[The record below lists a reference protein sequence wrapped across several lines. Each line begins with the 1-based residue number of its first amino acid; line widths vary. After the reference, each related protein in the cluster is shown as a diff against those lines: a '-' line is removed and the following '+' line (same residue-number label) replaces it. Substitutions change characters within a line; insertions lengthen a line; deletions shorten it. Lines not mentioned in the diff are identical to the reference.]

1 MKLTQALQAIR
12 MSSKMNLQG
21 LLAVLEDGE
30 ADLFARREAQFAP
43 VPLTRVHFEVRLV
56 EGLAEVSLVQEYV
69 NVESKAIEVIYYFPI
84 EESAVVTKVEAVVEG
99 RRVVGK
105 VKEKQ
110 EAREKY
116 RSAVA
121 QGRTAMK
128 VEEVKADILEL
139 KVGRLAAGAGC
150 KVTLTYLL
158 EADVEQEKTRLTLP
172 TTLAPR
178 YCPPSHKTSEAVTI
192 SQIGHTSSSPPLSL
206 RLEVFSK
213 SPIVS
218 LDSPSHALIT
228 SQDDIQDDLH
238 HKQANF
244 KGTTVDM
251 DRDIVVLV
259 ATETGHRP
267 RLIVEKCADST
278 AILLTLVPRVEDLV
292 TLSSEVVFLIDCS
305 GSMSGQSILMAKEA
319 LSLLLN
325 SLPTDSTFNIVR
337 FGSRME
343 MLFPSSQPYNDTTL
357 ELARQH
363 VKSLRAD
370 LGGTE
375 ILTPLKAILNQ
386 STEGGQRLKQ
396 LFVLTDGEV
405 SNSQE
410 CIRLVNTERKKT
422 RVFTLGI
429 GSSADR
435 HLVKG
440 LARAG
445 GGTSAF
451 TTEGEQ
457 LARKVVGQLRQALA
471 PSLHPVQVD
480 WGLQGGGEHCQV
492 PRVAP
497 AIFHGSRFSI
507 FRLFAGDV
515 SVGAPHWGGKVVLKA
530 GDTEHVLEVEKEPTL
545 SGQLLHKMFA
555 RKMIQEVEEEGQA
568 GTTEIEL
575 IKDLSL
581 KYNIMSRYTSF
592 IGVDEGSDKVDKVGE
607 MLVRRVDN
615 MRPHGFG
622 GVNMMAVASAI
633 SPSNC
638 LGSRRISYSGSS
650 SEDEEFHEYCSDF
663 GFGDEEEEDCDMSF
677 GLFDDDGEKEE
688 IESFSTQPAKSE
700 GNDNKISGKTLHDK
714 MMALMT
720 LQSASGHFAEN
731 KMIGDILGKPLE
743 DLKAE
748 VPDSKPETMKSWLT
762 AVVIAFLEVK
772 CQEEKD
778 LSPPGISP
786 QG

>member
-30 ADLFARREAQFAP
+30 ADLFARKETQFAP
-43 VPLTRVHFEVRLV
+43 VPLARVQLEVRLV

-178 YCPPSHKTSEAVTI
+178 YRPPSHKTTEAVTI

-218 LDSPSHALIT
+218 LDSPSHALTT
-228 SQDDIQDDLH
+228 SQGDVQDDLH

-259 ATETGHRP
+259 AIETGHRP
-267 RLIVEKCADST
+267 RLIVEKGADST

-325 SLPTDSTFNIVR
+325 SLPADSTFNIVR

-343 MLFPSSQPYNDTTL
+343 MLFPSSQPYNDISL
-357 ELARQH
+357 EQARLL
-363 VKSLRAD
+363 VKNLRAD

-375 ILTPLKAILNQ
+375 ILTPLKTILNQ
-386 STEGGQRLKQ
+386 PCEGGQRLKQ

-497 AIFHGSRFSI
+497 AIFHGSRFSL

-515 SVGAPHWGGKVVLKA
+515 KVEGKVVLKA
-530 GDTEHVLEVEKEPTL
+530 GVTEHVLEVEKEPIL

-555 RKMIQEVEEEGQA
+555 RKMIQEVEEEGHA

-592 IGVDEGSDKVDKVGE
+592 IGVDEGSDKVDEVGE
-607 MLVRRVDN
+607 LLVRRVDN
-615 MRPHGFG
+615 MIPYGLG
-622 GVNMMAVASAI
+622 GENMMAVASAI
-633 SPSNC
+633 S
-638 LGSRRISYSGSS
+638 YSGSS
-650 SEDEEFHEYCSDF
+650 SEYAEFECSDY
-663 GFGDEEEEDCDMSF
+663 GWGDDEEEEDCDMSF
-677 GLFDDDGEKEE
+677 GFFDDDGDKQE
-688 IESFSTQPAKSE
+688 IESP
-700 GNDNKISGKTLHDK
+700 
-714 MMALMT
+714 
-720 LQSASGHFAEN
+720 
-731 KMIGDILGKPLE
+731 
-743 DLKAE
+743 
-748 VPDSKPETMKSWLT
+748 
-762 AVVIAFLEVK
+762 
-772 CQEEKD
+772 
-778 LSPPGISP
+778 SP
-786 QG
+786 

>member
-1 MKLTQALQAIR
+1 
-12 MSSKMNLQG
+12 MS
-21 LLAVLEDGE
+21 V
-30 ADLFARREAQFAP
+30 
-43 VPLTRVHFEVRLV
+43 
-56 EGLAEVSLVQEYV
+56 VQEYV

-84 EESAVVTKVEAVVEG
+84 EESAVVTNVETVVEG

-105 VKEKQ
+105 VKEKR
-110 EAREKY
+110 EAREEY
-116 RSAVA
+116 RSVVA

-139 KVGRLAAGAGC
+139 KVGRLAAGAGR
-150 KVTLTYLL
+150 KVTLTFLL

-218 LDSPSHALIT
+218 LNSPSHALIN

-267 RLIVEKCADST
+267 RLIVEKGADST
-278 AILLTLVPRVEDLV
+278 AVLLTLVPRVEDLV

-325 SLPTDSTFNIVR
+325 SLPMDSTFNIVR

-357 ELARQH
+357 EQARLL
-363 VKSLRAD
+363 VKDLRAD

-375 ILTPLKAILNQ
+375 ILTPLKTILNQ
-386 STEGGQRLKQ
+386 STEGGQRLTQ

-480 WGLQGGGEHCQV
+480 WGLQGGGEYCQV

-497 AIFHGSRFSI
+497 AILHGSRFSL

-515 SVGAPHWGGKVVLKA
+515 NVEGKVVLKA

-555 RKMIQEVEEEGQA
+555 KKMIQELEEEGNA
-568 GTTEIEL
+568 GNTEIEL

-581 KYNIMSRYTSF
+581 KYNLMSRYTSF
-592 IGVDEGSDKVDKVGE
+592 IGVDEGSDKVDDVGE
-607 MLVRRVDN
+607 MLVRRVKN
-615 MRPHGFG
+615 MIPHGFG
-622 GVNMMAVASAI
+622 GGPRGSFGGGRSLNHLSSRVGLQPLNTSFYIYTCNMTGRGKGGKGLGKGGAKRHRKVLRDNIQGITKPAI
-633 SPSNC
+633 RR
-638 LGSRRISYSGSS
+638 LARRGGVKRISGLIY
-650 SEDEEFHEYCSDF
+650 EETR
-663 GFGDEEEEDCDMSF
+663 GV
-677 GLFDDDGEKEE
+677 
-688 IESFSTQPAKSE
+688 
-700 GNDNKISGKTLHDK
+700 
-714 MMALMT
+714 
-720 LQSASGHFAEN
+720 
-731 KMIGDILGKPLE
+731 
-743 DLKAE
+743 LK
-748 VPDSKPETMKSWLT
+748 V
-762 AVVIAFLEVK
+762 FLENVIRDTVTYTEHAK
-772 CQEEKD
+772 RKTVTAMD
-778 LSPPGISP
+778 VVYALKR
-786 QG
+786 QGRTLYGFEG

>member
-1 MKLTQALQAIR
+1 
-12 MSSKMNLQG
+12 MS
-21 LLAVLEDGE
+21 V
-30 ADLFARREAQFAP
+30 
-43 VPLTRVHFEVRLV
+43 
-56 EGLAEVSLVQEYV
+56 VQEYM

-84 EESAVVTKVEAVVEG
+84 EESAVVTNVETVVEG

-110 EAREKY
+110 EARKEY

-218 LDSPSHALIT
+218 LDSLSHALIT

-238 HKQANF
+238 QKQANF

-267 RLIVEKCADST
+267 RLIVEKGADST
-278 AILLTLVPRVEDLV
+278 AVLLTLVPRVEDLV
-292 TLSSEVVFLIDCS
+292 RLSSEVVFLIDCS

-357 ELARQH
+357 EQARLL
-363 VKSLRAD
+363 VKDLRAD

-386 STEGGQRLKQ
+386 STEGGQRLTQ

-507 FRLFAGDV
+507 FRLFAGYV
-515 SVGAPHWGGKVVLKA
+515 KVEGKVVLKA

-592 IGVDEGSDKVDKVGE
+592 IGVDEGSDKVDEVGE
-607 MLVRRVDN
+607 MLVRRVKN

-622 GVNMMAVASAI
+622 GGNMMAVAS
-633 SPSNC
+633 STSLSKC
-638 LGSRRISYSGSS
+638 LGSRQISYSGSS
-650 SEDEEFHEYCSDF
+650 SEDEDFDEYCSDF

-677 GLFDDDGEKEE
+677 GLFDDDGEKQE
-688 IESFSTQPAKSE
+688 IESPSPQPAKSE
-700 GNDNKISGKTLHDK
+700 GNDNKISNKTLHDK

-731 KMIGDILGKPLE
+731 KMIGDMVGKPLE

-772 CQEEKD
+772 CQKEKD
-778 LSPPGISP
+778 LWGMSVEKAKTVVID
-786 QG
+786 QTFVELAKEIIAQI

>member
-1 MKLTQALQAIR
+1 
-12 MSSKMNLQG
+12 MS
-21 LLAVLEDGE
+21 V
-30 ADLFARREAQFAP
+30 
-43 VPLTRVHFEVRLV
+43 
-56 EGLAEVSLVQEYV
+56 VQEYM

-84 EESAVVTKVEAVVEG
+84 EESAVVTNVEAVVEG

-110 EAREKY
+110 EGREEY

-139 KVGRLAAGAGC
+139 KVGRLAAGAGR
-150 KVTLTYLL
+150 KVTLTFLL

-218 LDSPSHALIT
+218 LNSPSHALIN

-259 ATETGHRP
+259 ATEAGHRP
-267 RLIVEKCADST
+267 RLIVEKGADST
-278 AILLTLVPRVEDLV
+278 AVLLTLVPRVEDLV

-357 ELARQH
+357 EQARLL
-363 VKSLRAD
+363 VKDLRAD

-375 ILTPLKAILNQ
+375 ILTPLKTILNQ
-386 STEGGQRLKQ
+386 STEGGQRLTQ

-457 LARKVVGQLRQALA
+457 LVRKVVGQLRQALA
-471 PSLHPVQVD
+471 PRLRPVQVD
-480 WGLQGGGEHCQV
+480 WGLQGGGEYCQV

-497 AIFHGSRFSI
+497 AILHGSRFSL

-515 SVGAPHWGGKVVLKA
+515 KVEGKVVLKA

-555 RKMIQEVEEEGQA
+555 KKMIQELEEEGNA
-568 GTTEIEL
+568 GNTEIEL

-581 KYNIMSRYTSF
+581 KYNLMSRYTSF
-592 IGVDEGSDKVDKVGE
+592 IGVDEGSDKVDDVGE
-607 MLVRRVDN
+607 MLVRRVKN
-615 MRPHGFG
+615 MIPHGFG
-622 GVNMMAVASAI
+622 GGPRGSFGGGRSLNHLSSRVGLQPLNTSFYIYTCNMTGRGKGGKGLGKGGAKRHRKVLRDNIQGSTKFAI
-633 SPSNC
+633 RR
-638 LGSRRISYSGSS
+638 LARRGGVKRISGLIY
-650 SEDEEFHEYCSDF
+650 EETRGVLKVCLVSAFICSR
-663 GFGDEEEEDCDMSF
+663 
-677 GLFDDDGEKEE
+677 
-688 IESFSTQPAKSE
+688 
-700 GNDNKISGKTLHDK
+700 
-714 MMALMT
+714 
-720 LQSASGHFAEN
+720 
-731 KMIGDILGKPLE
+731 
-743 DLKAE
+743 
-748 VPDSKPETMKSWLT
+748 
-762 AVVIAFLEVK
+762 
-772 CQEEKD
+772 
-778 LSPPGISP
+778 
-786 QG
+786 